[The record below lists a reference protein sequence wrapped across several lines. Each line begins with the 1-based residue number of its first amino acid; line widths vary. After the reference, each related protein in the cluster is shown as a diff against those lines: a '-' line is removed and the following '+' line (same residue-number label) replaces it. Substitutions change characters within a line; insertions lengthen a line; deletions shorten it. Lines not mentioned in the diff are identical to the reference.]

1 MAADDDGDQ
10 VGATEPGHGPDAD
23 RRNGHRSEL
32 AARRLASGFSQ
43 ETFAHHL
50 GVSVSS
56 VRGWELGTRTPR
68 PQSRRA
74 IAGALDVTPVE
85 LDRLLSPGSAIVV
98 GSEALAKV
106 MRGLSLFV
114 RAEAMARTAW
124 SCEPTAIPA
133 LLQVEG
139 YSRMVEKASHRSP
152 GALEIEEMARMRLA
166 RQEALRRQPEP
177 LVLHTIVPIHVL
189 MGEHVESEQLAHLVA
204 MAGWPNVHLQAIE
217 PRHLAPVPASFT
229 LLASPGADEPD
240 LGVEFSS
247 RAPSYEEFGPVV
259 ADMMQLWRHLS
270 AVAMSEKVTRELL
283 ATRHLKS
290 NQRA

>member
-1 MAADDDGDQ
+1 
-10 VGATEPGHGPDAD
+10 
-23 RRNGHRSEL
+23 
-32 AARRLASGFSQ
+32 
-43 ETFAHHL
+43 
-50 GVSVSS
+50 
-56 VRGWELGTRTPR
+56 
-68 PQSRRA
+68 
-74 IAGALDVTPVE
+74 
-85 LDRLLSPGSAIVV
+85 
-98 GSEALAKV
+98 
-106 MRGLSLFV
+106 
-114 RAEAMARTAW
+114 
-124 SCEPTAIPA
+124 
-133 LLQVEG
+133 
-139 YSRMVEKASHRSP
+139 
-152 GALEIEEMARMRLA
+152 MRLA